1 MAKGKR
7 TRRPI
12 VLETTAIVPARRH
25 GVIPMTPA
33 TARRSMRVSL
43 CVIARDEAEALGP
56 CIESARPVVD
66 EIVVVDTGSSDETI
80 AVARAHGAN
89 VIEAPW
95 TDDFAAVRNIGLAQA
110 SGAWVLTLDADER
123 LSPEAVDSL
132 VATIADAGAP
142 ALRMPIETSGRR
154 ARSRRSTS
162 QCVSS
167 AACRPIAGSGSCAS
181 A

>member
-1 MAKGKR
+1 MPKGKR

-43 CVIARDEAEALGP
+43 CVIARDEAEELGP

-80 AVARAHGAN
+80 GVVRRTAR
-89 VIEAPW
+89 
-95 TDDFAAVRNIGLAQA
+95 T
-110 SGAWVLTLDADER
+110 
-123 LSPEAVDSL
+123 
-132 VATIADAGAP
+132 
-142 ALRMPIETSGRR
+142 
-154 ARSRRSTS
+154 
-162 QCVSS
+162 
-167 AACRPIAGSGSCAS
+167 
-181 A
+181 